1 MLQGLNSAAICPPP
15 PHTHTNNSGSKSVS
29 STAFTNFDKT
39 ERNPDIDVSMFLVAK
54 LIAGRRN
61 MMFSRLGLFY
71 YMNPQAQPHDIP
83 ELKMLARLGV
93 VIAVAIGL
101 AAAIIHF
108 SA

>member
-1 MLQGLNSAAICPPP
+1 MLQALNSVANCPPP
-15 PHTHTNNSGSKSVS
+15 TNNGGSKSVA
-29 STAFTNFDKT
+29 STAFTSFDKT
-39 ERNPDIDVSMFLVAK
+39 ERNPDIAVSMFLVAK
-54 LIAGRRN
+54 LIKGRRI

-71 YMNPQAQPHDIP
+71 YMNPQAQQHDIP

-101 AAAIIHF
+101 AVAIIHF